1 MLGSNIETLG
11 GKDSYDDLSP
21 SESNGNIL
29 VVEDD
34 KSIREILSMI
44 LSQENFAVSTAGSV
58 SEAEK
63 RLSSRNYLVALIDL
77 RLDDGDGLELVRKL
91 ASRETTA
98 VIIISGRSDPVDKVI
113 GIEVGADDYIAKP
126 FETRELIA
134 RVKRHASRMRQLQLL
149 GQAVPGAAQ
158 DDVRMTIGEWSLDSA
173 RHIVENDEGVRPN
186 LSDAEFRTLEFM
198 LTNRGQ
204 VMSRDRIYKYVVGS
218 PLRDPLDRRIDVHVS
233 SLRRKLNLGALD
245 GIRTVHRVGYI
256 ID

>member
-1 MLGSNIETLG
+1 MLGSDIETLG
-11 GKDSYDDLSP
+11 GNDSYGELSP
-21 SESNGNIL
+21 SEMNGNVL

-34 KSIREILSMI
+34 KSIREILSLI
-44 LSQENFAVSTAGSV
+44 LSQENFAVSTASSV
-58 SEAEK
+58 AEAEQ
-63 RLSSRNYLVALIDL
+63 RLSSRNFLVALIDL

-113 GIEVGADDYIAKP
+113 GIEVGADDYIGKP

-134 RVKRHASRMRQLQLL
+134 RVKRHAGRMRQLQVL
-149 GQAVPGAAQ
+149 GRAVPGAPQ
-158 DDVRMTIGEWSLDSA
+158 DEPKMTIGQWSLDSA
-173 RHIVENDEGVRPN
+173 RHIVENVAGKRPN

-198 LTNRGQ
+198 LSNRGQ
-204 VMSRDRIYKYVVGS
+204 VMSRDRIYQYVVGS

-233 SLRRKLNLGALD
+233 SLRRKLNLGAMD